1 LRLAAAAIVGA
12 ACALTAVAADA
23 GPAGPRA
30 WIAAGDA
37 NAAAGGRNGASRAGD
52 ANSVAF
58 DMSASDVGQ
67 RLTRLLLDKPEVP
80 ITLPLDAEKP
90 TAAAPLPAEGT
101 MIVDR
106 VCRLW
111 SERNSFWLVLTFEPE
126 PGKAAGPSAPAGSI
140 EPRVLPCE
148 LMEQMETLAAR
159 TPGTRFRVSG
169 ETTIYEGRAYILP
182 TKVTVLPHESPS
194 PPPSVAPPAAE
205 TPTSKP
211 AAAAGGAAT
220 PTTGPAE
227 RDKPGELT
235 SDELLNAL
243 LRESS
248 GRPIQTVPVLPDSPK
263 PASVAPTGPA
273 VLPVARGEM
282 VADRLVRIVPD
293 PQGRWWIAAFEADN
307 ILQEPPMRLLPCEML
322 AKAKALA
329 GEARPGRMR
338 IFRVSGKVTRYEGDR
353 YLLLR
358 KVLVELNLG
367 QF

>member
-1 LRLAAAAIVGA
+1 VAAAIAAG
-12 ACALTAVAADA
+12 ACALPGVAADA
-23 GPAGPRA
+23 GLAAPRDLVA
-30 WIAAGDA
+30 SEDA
-37 NAAAGGRNGASRAGD
+37 NVPDRAPIGASRAGD
-52 ANSVAF
+52 ANSSGF

-67 RLTRLLLDKPEVP
+67 KLTRLLLDKPEVP
-80 ITLPLDAEKP
+80 ITPPMNMEKP
-90 TAAAPLPAEGT
+90 AASAPLPAEGT

-106 VCRLW
+106 LCRLW
-111 SERNSFWLVLTFEPE
+111 SERNSYWLVLTFEPE
-126 PGKAAGPSAPAGSI
+126 PGRGARQSTPTDDF
-140 EPRVLPCE
+140 ERRLLPCE

-169 ETTIYEGRAYILP
+169 ETTIFEGHAYLLP
-182 TKVTVLPHESPS
+182 TKVTVLPHETPSSPKAAAPS
-194 PPPSVAPPAAE
+194 PKSTPLVATTNAASAPAKA
-205 TPTSKP
+205 P
-211 AAAAGGAAT
+211 AAAG
-220 PTTGPAE
+220 
-227 RDKPGELT
+227 KPGELT
-235 SDELLNAL
+235 SDDLLNAL
-243 LRESS
+243 LSENA

-273 VLPVARGEM
+273 VLPVPRGEM

-307 ILQEPPMRLLPCEML
+307 TLQEPPMRLLPCAML
-322 AKAKALA
+322 AKAMSLV